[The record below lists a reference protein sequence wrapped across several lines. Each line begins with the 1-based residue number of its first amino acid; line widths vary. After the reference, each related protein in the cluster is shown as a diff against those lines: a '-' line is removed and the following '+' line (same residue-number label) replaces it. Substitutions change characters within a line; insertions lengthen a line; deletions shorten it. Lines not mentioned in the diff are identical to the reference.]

1 MINPTNMC
9 MKYIYSLT
17 IIFFSGLVLTIIIS
31 KFTNT
36 FQKHTQI
43 LKWTYYDRSEVSKIP
58 QNNKQKIHKNCSSP
72 ILGQSGQFNLIPL
85 LSLPGSG
92 NTWTRYLLEQATG
105 YQTGSVYGDPSLA
118 RGLRRGHF

>member
-1 MINPTNMC
+1 MVLVKQPNPQHFAAMYQSNVFKNDEG
-9 MKYIYSLT
+9 KYTTSD
-17 IIFFSGLVLTIIIS
+17 
-31 KFTNT
+31 
-36 FQKHTQI
+36 HTQI